1 WNLCGCTLLK
11 QPEPREIPARHSPP
25 AAWCD
30 LAVWRG
36 SSCKVA
42 VLSETPTEELEP
54 CKHARQPEIRRPP
67 LHPPPRSHRSVKPC
81 WKASARASS
90 SSTRMVGCCTPT
102 NGPVA
107 SSTRSLGTAA
117 GVAAKSWAGGSSRSA
132 GAVGRL

>member
-1 WNLCGCTLLK
+1 M
-11 QPEPREIPARHSPP
+11 
-25 AAWCD
+25 
-30 LAVWRG
+30 
-36 SSCKVA
+36 A

-67 LHPPPRSHRSVKPC
+67 LHPPPRSHRSVRPC

-107 SSTRSLGTAA
+107 SSTRSTGTAERERQA
-117 GVAAKSWAGGSSRSA
+117 ILDTLESTHGKLAETARRLGISRTTLWRRLRAYGLRPNGHGGRGTA
-132 GAVGRL
+132 PRT